1 MLRHHH
7 FSQQVLLAERVAFV
21 VRKMTLEY
29 FAPARLDDMLES
41 RRK

>member
-7 FSQQVLLAERVAFV
+7 FSQQGAAASVAC

-29 FAPARLDDMLES
+29 ADARLDADM
-41 RRK
+41 RA